1 MSLEVLDRPDK
12 TLSNGILSRWN
23 GSRTPLNYTFESDIF
38 PVNTI
43 DVSTTIKRATNDTS
57 RLGCIIGTTVSVSTL
72 NIAKDYYIF
81 IDGTNTSLDGV
92 VHRIKE
98 IPTGTDKSIIIDTY
112 VDNPFDLAT
121 GIGSIQRYYKGY
133 KAIVKVYV
141 GAPSYHPYT
150 TDQSKP
156 TYLAGTMEVEF
167 NADNKGVG
175 NVRNYIKPD
184 LSTQFD
190 DTAINSHNLWTSFYV
205 EYGEYYDGIPS
216 TSYQKDLLNPC
227 VDFTDFADPSF
238 TNGLTSWLTR
248 PYFGGSDWVTG
259 SGSVSVAMPT
269 GSGDSSYVLYQNKG
283 LTNGNEYTVTIDYT
297 LSNSNGRFN
306 VAILDDI
313 ERVLNSENVSNSGVI
328 VLKGNASRDSLTVG
342 IGFRNNIINPNTT
355 ITVNSV
361 NIQANDGVTSPCEY
375 NAFAVLGTKQFQDEL
390 GGNFGDYLLNTVDQF
405 ITPKMLTHF
414 QEVSLFPVSDSITDI
429 YTGKTVYQNFKNYI
443 NAIIPSNV
451 FSSSL
456 DGNSVFLEFNTF
468 DNQNNSIDNT
478 RLHIENKSDGVYNV
492 DLDSLSL
499 LDFDNGFC
507 QFVTIPDN
515 TLTDGDFGTYNDA
528 NPAGWNMSNIGIG
541 GSLNTVEILSGV
553 YTCKTNAN
561 SATGIT
567 QGTIY
572 DVLAFDSPINTVIGL
587 DYIIETEIYTRGG
600 DFEPTQRNGGTSM
613 FLGVEG
619 VSDSNITYTEVYSP
633 LDSQGDY
640 EKQTCTTSF
649 TATSTSH
656 KIQLKQKAN
665 KTIGFNTGG
674 NWFFE
679 NTTFKGPIAYVS
691 EKKPIKLNNE
701 CFGYKGYSIR
711 WLNDLGGWEP
721 WKFKQYGTEKE
732 SFKKTEIKRDIF
744 TDFDNEFINGSTQY
758 DAISVASRR
767 SITVRSGLLSA
778 NDLKVVSQLRRSI
791 KVELLMDSGK
801 WQTVSTKGSSFV
813 ILEEEKNMHEISFDI
828 ELPDT
833 LIQEI

>member
-43 DVSTTIKRATNDTS
+43 DVSTAIKRARNDTS

-72 NIAKDYYIF
+72 NIAKDDYIF

-112 VDNPFDLAT
+112 VDNSFDLAT

-306 VAILDDI
+306 IAILDDI

-515 TLTDGDFGTYNDA
+515 TLTDGDFGTYENPDVNSWNISKVSGSFTNDFIIA
-528 NPAGWNMSNIGIG
+528 QDTSVARSGIASGLLGISNQQTLTVPIVGETELYKFDSSIDTIIGEPYILTG
-541 GSLNTVEILSGV
+541 YYYNDGNFTYSLSGLMSI
-553 YTCKTNAN
+553 YLKIEGTNIISNKILLDKN
-561 SATGIT
+561 SST
-567 QGTIY
+567 
-572 DVLAFDSPINTVIGL
+572 DSWESLDINFT
-587 DYIIETEIYTRGG
+587 T
-600 DFEPTQRNGGTSM
+600 
-613 FLGVEG
+613 
-619 VSDSNITYTEVYSP
+619 
-633 LDSQGDY
+633 
-640 EKQTCTTSF
+640 TTSSVNIVLCIEAIEPLVF
-649 TATSTSH
+649 D
-656 KIQLKQKAN
+656 
-665 KTIGFNTGG
+665 FFG
-674 NWFFE
+674 NFKFDDI
-679 NTTFKGPIAYVS
+679 TFKGPIEYVS
-691 EKKPIKLNNE
+691 EKKPIKLNM
-701 CFGYKGYSIR
+701 
-711 WLNDLGGWEP
+711 
-721 WKFKQYGTEKE
+721 
-732 SFKKTEIKRDIF
+732 
-744 TDFDNEFINGSTQY
+744 
-758 DAISVASRR
+758 SVS
-767 SITVRSGLLSA
+767 V
-778 NDLKVVSQLRRSI
+778 I
-791 KVELLMDSGK
+791 KVTQSVG
-801 WQTVSTKGSSFV
+801 
-813 ILEEEKNMHEISFDI
+813 
-828 ELPDT
+828 
-833 LIQEI
+833 